1 MVVISVRSSEL
12 GRNPAKT
19 LALRVWALEVGGLPS
34 GHGAP
39 PPAPPSTWFRRL
51 RPRDDVTAPPPP
63 PAPEGAPGACRT
75 REAGSSRG
83 GFPSPGIPT
92 GPPAPKRGRGPGA
105 RAPARPPESLGL
117 GAALPHLGKL
127 GGGAGATVGWGK
139 AKVAEGSPPK
149 DR

>member
-1 MVVISVRSSEL
+1 MGVISVRSSEL

-19 LALRVWALEVGGLPS
+19 LALRVWALELGGLPS

-51 RPRDDVTAPPPP
+51 RPRDDVTAPSPPQP
-63 PAPEGAPGACRT
+63 PRGLPGRAEPARLAAPGA
-75 REAGSSRG
+75 ASPLPGS
-83 GFPSPGIPT
+83 P
-92 GPPAPKRGRGPGA
+92 RGPQLRREVGGRA